1 MLTKIKQNKEHIN
14 NFLSF
19 ILSKILSLSIFIIT
33 VPFFINNVG
42 NEKYGIITLILVIFN
57 YLYVFDFGI
66 GYAITYRF
74 TRQLSRKNK
83 HSWKVISKGLPFY
96 LIASTFF
103 AFIFIFLSNNI
114 SQWLFNTLE
123 YSVLFKLLGLSCFL
137 LMISNLLIGV
147 LTSYN
152 KIYLANYSRL
162 ILDIIKG
169 LSFVVGVFKNGDLF
183 YVMIVIVFGMV
194 LKIIIDL
201 WLVYRQIG
209 HFYWLKPIYS
219 IKDTIFNFK
228 FSSPMLITV
237 LFAMF
242 VNSLDK
248 IYITKLF
255 SPENL
260 AYYSIAF
267 DLHVKAYFLLA
278 AVNGTMV
285 TLLVRK
291 STKKESK
298 IKLIK
303 ISFIAIFI
311 IVCLY
316 YLPLVIF
323 SYEILEFWINSEFA
337 KNSYLFVK
345 IMIFTSILH
354 MIYDVFYNIFQT
366 SGKFNILALSSF
378 IGFIVLVCCLL
389 ILTNLYEIKGIIYSF
404 ILMYM
409 SMILYFLIILN
420 FNKSI
425 LKGNI

>member
-1 MLTKIKQNKEHIN
+1 MITNITKNKEHII
-14 NFLSF
+14 NFFSF
-19 ILSKILSLSIFIIT
+19 ILTKVLSLAIFALT
-33 VPFFINNVG
+33 VPFFINNIG
-42 NEKYGIITLILVIFN
+42 NEKYGIITLVLVLFN
-57 YLYVFDFGI
+57 YLYVFDFGM

-74 TRQLSRKNK
+74 TRQLTRNNIE
-83 HSWKVISKGLPFY
+83 SWKIISKGIPFY
-96 LIASTFF
+96 LFTSIIFGL
-103 AFIFIFLSNNI
+103 IFIVLSDYI
-114 SQWLFNTLE
+114 SMWLFNNLD
-123 YSVLFKLLGLSCFL
+123 YSILFKLLGLSCFL

-194 LKIIIDL
+194 VKIIIDL
-201 WLVYRQIG
+201 WLVYKQIG
-209 HFYWLKPIYS
+209 HMNWLKPIFS
-219 IKDTIFNFK
+219 IKDIIFNFK